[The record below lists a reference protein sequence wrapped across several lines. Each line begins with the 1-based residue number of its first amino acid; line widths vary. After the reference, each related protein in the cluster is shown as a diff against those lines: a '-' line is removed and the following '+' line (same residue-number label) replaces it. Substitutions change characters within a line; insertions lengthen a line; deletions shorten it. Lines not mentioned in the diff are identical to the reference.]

1 VVAAN
6 ASVAGGPADPSTTA
20 WSERMENRAKGD
32 DELIFFCPD
41 ITDATTLKRVQ
52 QFQDHGYPVTVF
64 GFRRDRYNRD
74 YAPSWPYVPLG
85 ETADGRYGQRLRALM
100 GALPAIVSNRRRL
113 TDASAFYARNID
125 QLILTLLA
133 RLLGRSR
140 APVAYEVLDIP
151 PILTGS
157 SIGSRALRAIER
169 FCLHRVRVL
178 VVSSPG
184 FHRHYYEAM
193 QKYQGDW
200 FLLENKLHPSIRQ
213 AASETPSETR
223 APANDRRGDHRWV
236 VGYFGLIR
244 GDETFE
250 LMTRLAAR
258 LRDRVVFKFRGVL
271 TTVDE
276 RKFRAALEQHDN
288 MIYGGPYV
296 PHQELGELYGDVD
309 FAWALDLEHVN
320 HNSRWLLPC
329 RFYEAGFFGV
339 PCLAVRGFE
348 VGERVERLKIGW
360 TFDEPLEDALVSF
373 FETLTPA
380 EYEARRSRLKE
391 MPEGAFVAE
400 DDIAGLCAMLAGRPS
415 DGEPRSN
422 QKARKGRSP
431 VAQPAVTAS
440 SGPGGEWTGPAERP
454 SRRARG

>member
-1 VVAAN
+1 M
-6 ASVAGGPADPSTTA
+6 DD
-20 WSERMENRAKGD
+20 RAKGD
-32 DELIFFCPD
+32 HELIFFCPD

-85 ETADGRYGQRLRALM
+85 ATADGRYGQRLRALV
-100 GALPAIVSNRRRL
+100 GALPAIISNRRRL

-151 PILTGS
+151 PILTGR

-169 FCLHRVRVL
+169 FCLRRVRVL

-193 QKYQGDW
+193 QKYRGDW

-213 AASETPSETR
+213 AAPTPSEPR
-223 APANDRRGDHRWV
+223 RPANDKRADRRWV

-258 LRDRVVFKFRGVL
+258 LRDRVIFKFRGVL

-276 RKFRAALEQHDN
+276 RKFRTAIEQHDN
-288 MIYGGPYV
+288 MVYGGPYV
-296 PHQELGELYGDVD
+296 PHEELGELYGDVD
-309 FAWALDLEHVN
+309 FAWALDLEHVD

-348 VGERVERLKIGW
+348 VGERIERLKIGW
-360 TFDEPLEDALVSF
+360 TFDEPLEEALVNF
-373 FETLTPA
+373 FEALTPA
-380 EYEARRSRLKE
+380 EYEARRSRLMA
-391 MPEGAFVAE
+391 MPEGAFVAR
-400 DDIAGLCAMLAGRPS
+400 DDIAGLCAMLEG
-415 DGEPRSN
+415 G
-422 QKARKGRSP
+422 
-431 VAQPAVTAS
+431 S
-440 SGPGGEWTGPAERP
+440 SGDITGSGRKREEDLPSVAHRTITISSTTGPEWPGQAERP
-454 SRRARG
+454 PRRARG